1 MVDLNAD
8 LGESFGSYTIGN
20 DDIIDIVDRA
30 NIACGFHAG
39 DPLVIKRAC
48 ERALAQGVTVGA
60 HVGYRDLAGFGRRF
74 IAYEPEVLKAEVQY
88 QIGALSAFAP
98 VTYVK
103 PHGALYN
110 YACMNK
116 DQAMPIIEAM
126 VEYDGELSLM
136 CLANSPIIGW
146 AHEAGL
152 STISEAFADRAYT
165 PEGTLVPRTEPGAVL
180 GFEDALAQAR
190 KIIAEES
197 ADSICVHG
205 DSASAL
211 KLATAIREVLDAT

>member
-8 LGESFGSYTIGN
+8 LGESFGSYRIGN
-20 DDIIDIVDRA
+20 DDIISIVDRA

-39 DPLVIKRAC
+39 DPLVIKKAC
-48 ERALAQGVTVGA
+48 QQATEAGALIGA

-74 IAYEPEVLKAEVQY
+74 IAYDPATLQAEIEY
-88 QIGALSAFAP
+88 QIGALSAFGE
-98 VTYVK
+98 VSYVK

-116 DQAMPIIEAM
+116 DQAMPIIHALLA
-126 VEYDGELSLM
+126 YDPALSLM

-146 AHEAGL
+146 AEEAGL
-152 STISEAFADRAYT
+152 ATISEAFADRAYN
-165 PEGTLVPRTEPGAVL
+165 PDGTLVARSQPGAVL
-180 GFEDALAQAR
+180 RFDDALAQAR
-190 KIIAEES
+190 SMIEKES

-205 DSASAL
+205 DSEGAL
-211 KLATAIREVLDAT
+211 KLAHAIREVLDGV